1 MKKLLVVACASALA
15 GCSSIS
21 GLNLPQTA
29 GERAANYGYVPL
41 DPLPIQTVAFAGTCR
56 GRYFDSP
63 EDGFLPLTQALPDVA
78 VRFAVAEFRQGVG
91 LQFGPSAITA
101 KNQNYR
107 AILDYVNSDSV
118 TVRMLVR
125 KYARI
130 NGAIGYYP
138 ITEPIENARG
148 DAVLAYQAQVIPG
161 QFDYSDPD
169 GSFELSGFT
178 PAQLDDAQKA
188 ALDGAGNDAAEGW
201 QQVAFPIYVGVG
213 FRLTADFQALKGD
226 VALGGLGS
234 IGANADAEKLSGSM
248 TLQSIG
254 VNGLGTTTALAL
266 PNKLDQTTIEQSILA
281 IGTGRALIYTD
292 TEESKV
298 RLSPRVIGLYS
309 PVGSDPRLI
318 NAVYSELST
327 IRLPWARPCTGD

>member
-1 MKKLLVVACASALA
+1 M
-15 GCSSIS
+15 
-21 GLNLPQTA
+21 
-29 GERAANYGYVPL
+29 
-41 DPLPIQTVAFAGTCR
+41 
-56 GRYFDSP
+56 
-63 EDGFLPLTQALPDVA
+63 TQALPDVA